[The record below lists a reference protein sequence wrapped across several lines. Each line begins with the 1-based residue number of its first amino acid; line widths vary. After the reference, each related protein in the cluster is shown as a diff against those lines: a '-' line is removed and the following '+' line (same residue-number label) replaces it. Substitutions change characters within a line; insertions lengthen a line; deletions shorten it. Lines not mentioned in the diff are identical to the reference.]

1 MCRFCLFWIGHASMK
16 TSEES
21 KKEKSDFKKC
31 LKYYDLF
38 LIFSLFLL
46 NAIYA
51 LGKETSKYCSQTID
65 SWFISWP
72 TLQTKDFCCNITF
85 LSYLFTCRTS
95 YCLCT
100 VIIWRQL
107 GKMEMTT
114 RSPEFQLLT
123 SFSSKKSTDILD
135 LWYLTLTAK
144 QVTLTMLVRT
154 MLVRTGERR

>member
-1 MCRFCLFWIGHASMK
+1 MK

-65 SWFISWP
+65 S
-72 TLQTKDFCCNITF
+72 
-85 LSYLFTCRTS
+85 
-95 YCLCT
+95 
-100 VIIWRQL
+100 
-107 GKMEMTT
+107 
-114 RSPEFQLLT
+114 
-123 SFSSKKSTDILD
+123 
-135 LWYLTLTAK
+135 
-144 QVTLTMLVRT
+144 
-154 MLVRTGERR
+154 